1 MAGEVG
7 LAGQGGPAEDGEDA
21 VEAFGGPVL
30 LGTLRDLDATS
41 RTARP
46 KWRSRRS
53 RPEDIPRM
61 ITLFL
66 MIRVASDAVNGGIR
80 DPYRNARKY

>member
-1 MAGEVG
+1 MYRSRSEFERGKRFTVRIKSEG
-7 LAGQGGPAEDGEDA
+7 LGM
-21 VEAFGGPVL
+21 L
-30 LGTLRDLDATS
+30 HDLDATS

-61 ITLFL
+61 IMLFR
-66 MIRVASDAVNGGIR
+66 MIRGASDAVNGGIR
-80 DPYRNARKY
+80 DPVP